1 MSTDFVDHFQQKIA
15 GIGADGR
22 YRSVAGT
29 ERPQAQYHAPGGSA
43 DQTRAGAMSRRI
55 ADVNS
60 DARLRLPQLTDE
72 TLHRVAVY
80 TAGGLVAGGVV
91 LAVRNVGS
99 ERHTWWGW
107 LLIGVPVSWLSFL
120 GLVALTFGALRI
132 AVGALRWSLS
142 LTSRMSTTARVG
154 VPACAAALAGVCVVM
169 IGPGAVGHTIAMLAD
184 FLFPYAIVIAVGG
197 WLAVVTDGHRH
208 DTQRRWPS

>member
-1 MSTDFVDHFQQKIA
+1 MTTDSADHSQQETA
-15 GIGADGR
+15 GIGADGC
-22 YRSVAGT
+22 YGYFVGI
-29 ERPQAQYHAPGGSA
+29 ERQAHHHTPGDSA
-43 DQTRAGAMSRRI
+43 YPTRAGAKTRWI
-55 ADVNS
+55 ADAKS

-72 TLHRVAVY
+72 VLHRVAVY
-80 TAGGLVAGGVV
+80 VAGGLVAGGVV
-91 LAVRNVGS
+91 LAARNVGA

-132 AVGALRWSLS
+132 VVGALRWSSSLS
-142 LTSRMSTTARVG
+142 AHMSASARVG
-154 VPACAAALAGVCVVM
+154 LPAGLIALAGALVVLV
-169 IGPGAVGHTIAMLAD
+169 GPGPVRHTIVLLAD

-208 DTQRRWPS
+208 DARRHWPS